1 MYSRQEASQI
11 RQTFWTRFG
20 QYMRPLP
27 GASGEPVNW
36 LNYKTGI
43 RHLYFRM
50 DVSNTNAAI
59 AIELKHPDPAEQDF
73 YFGKLEQVRNLLEE
87 TVGEK
92 WQWLPH
98 QTDDDGAVVSRI
110 MTTLPGVNIFNEADW
125 PAIIS
130 FLKPRIVALDAFW
143 EMAKDVVA

>member
-11 RQTFWTRFG
+11 RKTFWTRFG

-27 GASGEPVNW
+27 GASGETVNW

-43 RHLYFRM
+43 QHIYFRM
-50 DVSNTNAAI
+50 DVTNKEAAVS
-59 AIELKHPDPAEQDF
+59 IELKHPDPTDQDV
-73 YFGKLEQVRNLLEE
+73 YFEKLQQVRNILEE

-98 QTDDDGAVVSRI
+98 QTDEDGAIVSRI
-110 MTTLPGVNIFNEADW
+110 TTTLPGVNIFSEADW

-130 FLKPRIVALDAFW
+130 FLKPRILALDEFW
-143 EMAKDVVA
+143 GMVKDVIE

>member
-1 MYSRQEASQI
+1 MYSRQQASQI
-11 RQTFWTRFG
+11 RKTFWTRFG

-27 GASGEPVNW
+27 GASGEAVNW

-43 RHLYFRM
+43 RHVYFRM
-50 DVSNTNAAI
+50 DVTNNEAI
-59 AIELKHPDPAEQDF
+59 ISIELKHPDPADQDI
-73 YFGKLEQVRNLLEE
+73 YFQKLQNVRNILEE

-98 QTDDDGAVVSRI
+98 QTDEDGAAVSRI
-110 MTTLPGVNIFNEADW
+110 TTALPGVNIFNEADW

-130 FLKPRIVALDAFW
+130 FLKPRILALDEFW
-143 EMAKDVVA
+143 EMVKGVVE